1 MLLAVLYERRSG
13 LSSQSLL
20 QRQEEDQNEQKGQEV
35 FVMWIAQ
42 KNIQEA
48 EAGQI
53 CPTLVSPRKQLR
65 YHVARLRHVI

>member
-42 KNIQEA
+42 KNIQA

-53 CPTLVSPRKQLR
+53 CPTLVAPRKQLR
-65 YHVARLRHVI
+65 YRVARLRHVI